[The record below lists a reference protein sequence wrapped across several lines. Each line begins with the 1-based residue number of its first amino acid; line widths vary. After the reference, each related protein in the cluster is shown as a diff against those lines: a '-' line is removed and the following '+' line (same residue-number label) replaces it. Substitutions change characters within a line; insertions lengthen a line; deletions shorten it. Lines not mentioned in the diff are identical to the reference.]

1 MTARRVIVT
10 GGASGIG
17 AATVAR
23 FAADGAVGVAL
34 DRTPVAS
41 LPDGW
46 TSVAVDVTDDAA
58 VAAAFASALE
68 TLGGLDVLV
77 AAAGIVP
84 PWQPTGT
91 LSLEDYDRTMAVN
104 ARGVVAAI
112 EQAAPALGSGG
123 AIVVVGS
130 LNSWK
135 GDANLTAYA
144 ASKHAVLGVVRS
156 AALSL
161 GPRGIRVNAVAP
173 GPVATEALQ
182 NRVAARAEQSGGA
195 GGRDI
200 DSTFAA
206 LAAGTALGRIA
217 TVDDVVDAIAF
228 LAGPGSSATTG
239 HLLPV
244 DGGIA

>member
-1 MTARRVIVT
+1 MSARRVIVT

-23 FAADGAVGVAL
+23 FAAEGAVGVAL
-34 DRTPVAS
+34 DRVPVDG
-41 LPDGW
+41 LPTGW
-46 TSVAVDVTDDAA
+46 TSVAVDVTDAEG
-58 VAAAFASALE
+58 VAAAFATALE

-84 PWQPTGT
+84 SWQPTGT
-91 LSLEDYDRTMAVN
+91 LSLEDYDRTMAAN

-182 NRVAARAEQSGGA
+182 SRVATRAAQSGGDA
-195 GGRDI
+195 AEA
-200 DSTFAA
+200 FAA

>member
-1 MTARRVIVT
+1 MTAQRVIVT

-17 AATVAR
+17 RATVAR
-23 FAADGAVGVAL
+23 FAAVGAVGVVL
-34 DRTPVAS
+34 DRAPVEG
-41 LPDGW
+41 LPAGW
-46 TSVAVDVTDDAA
+46 ASVAVDVSDDAA
-58 VAAAFASALE
+58 VVAAFASALD

-84 PWQPTGT
+84 SWQPTGSM
-91 LSLEDYDRTMAVN
+91 SLDDYDRTMAVN

-112 EQAAPALGSGG
+112 EQAAPALRSGG
-123 AIVVVGS
+123 AVVVVGS

-156 AALSL
+156 AALAL

-182 NRVAARAEQSGGA
+182 SRIATRAEANGSGGGVDVDQA
-195 GGRDI
+195 
-200 DSTFAA
+200 FAA

>member
-1 MTARRVIVT
+1 MTAQRVIVT

-23 FAADGAVGVAL
+23 FAAVGAVGVVL
-34 DRTPVAS
+34 DRAPVEG
-41 LPDGW
+41 LPAGW
-46 TSVAVDVTDDAA
+46 ASVAVDVSDVAA
-58 VAAAFASALE
+58 VVAAFASALD

-84 PWQPTGT
+84 SWQPTGSM
-91 LSLEDYDRTMAVN
+91 SLDDYDRTMAVN

-112 EQAAPALGSGG
+112 EQAAPALRSGG
-123 AIVVVGS
+123 AVVVVGS

-156 AALSL
+156 AALAL

-182 NRVAARAEQSGGA
+182 SRIATRAEANGSGGGVDVDQA
-195 GGRDI
+195 
-200 DSTFAA
+200 FAA

>member
-1 MTARRVIVT
+1 MSARRVIVT

-23 FAADGAVGVAL
+23 FAAEGAVGVAL
-34 DRTPVAS
+34 DRAPVEG
-41 LPDGW
+41 LPAGW
-46 TSVAVDVTDDAA
+46 TSVAVDVTDADA
-58 VAAAFASALE
+58 VAAAFATALE

-84 PWQPTGT
+84 SWQPTGT

-123 AIVVVGS
+123 AIVVIGS

-182 NRVAARAEQSGGA
+182 SRVATRAAQSGG
-195 GGRDI
+195 GGRDV

-217 TVDDVVDAIAF
+217 TVDDVVDAITF

>member
-1 MTARRVIVT
+1 MSARRVIVT

-23 FAADGAVGVAL
+23 FAAEGAVGVAL
-34 DRTPVAS
+34 DRVPVDG
-41 LPDGW
+41 LPTGW
-46 TSVAVDVTDDAA
+46 TSVAVDVTDAEG
-58 VAAAFASALE
+58 VAAAFATALE

-84 PWQPTGT
+84 SWQPTGT

-156 AALSL
+156 AALAL

-182 NRVAARAEQSGGA
+182 SRVATRAAQSGTEPDEA
-195 GGRDI
+195 
-200 DSTFAA
+200 FAA

>member
-17 AATVAR
+17 RATVDR
-23 FAADGAVGVAL
+23 FAAEGAVGVAL
-34 DRTPVAS
+34 DRTPVEG

-46 TSVAVDVTDDAA
+46 TGLAADVTDDAA
-58 VAAAFASALE
+58 VAAAFATALE

-84 PWQPTGT
+84 SWQPTGAM
-91 LSLEDYDRTMAVN
+91 SLEDYDRTMAVN

-135 GDANLTAYA
+135 GDANLTSYA

-161 GPRGIRVNAVAP
+161 GSRGIRVNAVAP

-182 NRVAARAEQSGGA
+182 TRVAARAAQSGGDA
-195 GGRDI
+195 ADA
-200 DSTFAA
+200 FAA

>member
-23 FAADGAVGVAL
+23 FAAEGAVGVAL
-34 DRTPVAS
+34 DRAPVEG
-41 LPDGW
+41 LPAGW
-46 TSVAVDVTDDAA
+46 TSVAVDVTDADG
-58 VAAAFASALE
+58 VAAAFATALE

-182 NRVAARAEQSGGA
+182 SRVAARAAA
-195 GGRDI
+195 GGSDPAEA
-200 DSTFAA
+200 FAA

>member
-1 MTARRVIVT
+1 MSTARVIVT

-34 DRTPVAS
+34 DRTPVEA
-41 LPDGW
+41 LPEGW
-46 TSVAVDVTDDAA
+46 TSVAVDVTDATA
-58 VAAAFASALE
+58 VAAAFATALE

-84 PWQPTGT
+84 SWQPTGT

-104 ARGVVAAI
+104 ARGVVSAI

-123 AIVVVGS
+123 AVVVVGS

-135 GDANLTAYA
+135 GDANLTSYA

-182 NRVAARAEQSGGA
+182 RRVAARAEQSGGDA
-195 GGRDI
+195 ADA
-200 DSTFAA
+200 FAA

-217 TVDDVVDAIAF
+217 TVDDVVDAIVF

>member
-23 FAADGAVGVAL
+23 FAAEGAVGVAL
-34 DRTPVAS
+34 DRAPVEG
-41 LPDGW
+41 LPAGW
-46 TSVAVDVTDDAA
+46 TSAAVDVTDADG
-58 VAAAFASALE
+58 VAAAFATALE
-68 TLGGLDVLV
+68 TFGGLDVLV

-84 PWQPTGT
+84 SWQPTGT

-173 GPVATEALQ
+173 GPVATEALKS
-182 NRVAARAEQSGGA
+182 RVAARAAQSGGDPA
-195 GGRDI
+195 EA
-200 DSTFAA
+200 FAA

>member
-1 MTARRVIVT
+1 MSTRRVIVT

-34 DRTPVAS
+34 DRTPVEG

-46 TSVAVDVTDDAA
+46 TSATVDVTDDAA

-68 TLGGLDVLV
+68 ILGGLDVLV

-104 ARGVVAAI
+104 VRGVVAAI
-112 EQAAPALGSGG
+112 EQSAPALRSGG

-130 LNSWK
+130 LNSWR
-135 GDANLTAYA
+135 GDPNLTAYA

-161 GPRGIRVNAVAP
+161 GPRGVRVNAVAP
-173 GPVATEALQ
+173 GPVATEALRA
-182 NRVAARAEQSGGA
+182 RVAARVETSGGDA
-195 GGRDI
+195 AEA
-200 DSTFAA
+200 FAA

-228 LAGPGSSATTG
+228 LAGPGSAATTG

>member
-1 MTARRVIVT
+1 MSARRVIVT
-10 GGASGIG
+10 GGATGIG

-23 FAADGAVGVAL
+23 FAAEGAVGVAL
-34 DRTPVAS
+34 DRAPVDE
-41 LPDGW
+41 LPTGW
-46 TSVAVDVTDDAA
+46 TTVTVDVTDADA
-58 VAAAFASALE
+58 VAAAFATALE

-84 PWQPTGT
+84 SWQPTGS

-112 EQAAPALGSGG
+112 EQAAPALRSGG

-173 GPVATEALQ
+173 GPVATAALQ
-182 NRVAARAEQSGGA
+182 SRVTARAAAA
-195 GGRDI
+195 GTEPEDA
-200 DSTFAA
+200 FAA

>member
-1 MTARRVIVT
+1 MTTRRVIVT

-23 FAADGAVGVAL
+23 FAAEGAVGVAL
-34 DRTPVAS
+34 DRAPVES

-46 TSVAVDVTDDAA
+46 TSTAVDVTDDAA
-58 VAAAFASALE
+58 VAVAFASALE

-84 PWQPTGT
+84 AWQPTGSM
-91 LSLEDYDRTMAVN
+91 SLEDYDRTMAVN

-182 NRVAARAEQSGGA
+182 SRIAARAAQSGGDA
-195 GGRDI
+195 TDA
-200 DSTFAA
+200 FAA

-217 TVDDVVDAIAF
+217 TVDDVVDAITF
-228 LAGPGSSATTG
+228 LAGPASSATTG